1 MLDKWDG
8 CFQAPGSATA
18 LLVVAWPGLRP
29 GHCPMVAARWQ
40 LAVAARW
47 PGRCAHVLSPQLPR
61 PGWPRTAGPRTARG
75 RAQRARPPNCRLI
88 GAAVAGSA
96 GGGRHLS
103 CAPAHMSHV
112 PALGDNVPM
121 LAAGPTAHCTLGTS
135 THCTVGILPPHT
147 TFAWL
152 LLAYNTIT
160 WIGWTMCLTMPDQFS
175 CSHKNIQLD
184 FNSRR

>member
-61 PGWPRTAGPRTARG
+61 PCWPRTAGPRTARG

-103 CAPAHMSHV
+103 CARCLPCTCTHVTCHMSQPWV
-112 PALGDNVPM
+112 TMCLCWQLGP
-121 LAAGPTAHCTLGTS
+121 LLTAPWA
-135 THCTVGILPPHT
+135 PPHT
-147 TFAWL
+147 ARWEYYRLTPHL
-152 LLAYNTIT
+152 P
-160 WIGWTMCLTMPDQFS
+160 GCCLRIIPS
-175 CSHKNIQLD
+175 LG
-184 FNSRR
+184 